1 MEKLTRAVLEEEQ
14 KDQRNFPTAE
24 VLKARPK
31 LLAAVALLA
40 TVMLFR
46 HPGALNGAAGCF
58 SFGKKKGRKRRLAE
72 GKRARFNLIMIK

>member
-31 LLAAVALLA
+31 LLAAMALLA

-46 HPGALNGAAGCF
+46 HPAALNGAAGCF
-58 SFGKKKGRKRRLAE
+58 SFRGEEGRKEEACGGQERKA
-72 GKRARFNLIMIK
+72 

>member
-1 MEKLTRAVLEEEQ
+1 MEKLTRAVLEEDR

-31 LLAAVALLA
+31 MIAAMTLLA

-46 HPGALNGAAGCF
+46 HPAALNGAAGCF
-58 SFGKKKGRKRRLAE
+58 TFRGE
-72 GKRARFNLIMIK
+72 GKNAKADGGQEIQV